1 MRDWQCRLNETNAGQ
16 VEKADAALIRNRM
29 AAVVKLAAFIA
40 SFASLHHVRLLVTL
54 VTSADRFDKDTE
66 QLTTALAV
74 AKVPVE

>member
-1 MRDWQCRLNETNAGQ
+1 
-16 VEKADAALIRNRM
+16 M

-40 SFASLHHVRLLVTL
+40 SFASLNHVRLLVTL
-54 VTSADRFDKDTE
+54 VTSEDRFDKDTE